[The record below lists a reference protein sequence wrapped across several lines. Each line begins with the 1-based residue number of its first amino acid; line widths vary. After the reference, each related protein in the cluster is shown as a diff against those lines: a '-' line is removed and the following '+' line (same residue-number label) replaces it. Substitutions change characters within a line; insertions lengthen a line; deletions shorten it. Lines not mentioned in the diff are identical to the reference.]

1 MSRIRADKFV
11 NNAAT
16 GAPQL
21 TYGAEVVAGVG
32 LTGAG
37 GINITG
43 VATAASF
50 VGNITGNATGL
61 SGTPNITVGNITA
74 SSGDLSVRNITGVAA
89 TFSGVLTYED
99 VTSVDSV
106 GIVTARGGLNVV
118 GGCAT
123 VTGIATFHG
132 GADFNSLLKESVNIT
147 AGKLSDNTNINLDN
161 GMLHL
166 FTTAETTT
174 ATPNIISNTGI
185 NTDLSVGDALSVT
198 VVTTA
203 AAAGYAATVHIDGL
217 SLGANAGS
225 LNWTGGTAPTAG
237 GASGVDIYAYTIMKT
252 ASNKYTV
259 IASLTKTS
267 A

>member
-43 VATAASF
+43 VATAGSF
-50 VGNITGNATGL
+50 VGNVTGNATGL

-89 TFSGVLTYED
+89 TFTGVLTYED

-118 GGCAT
+118 GGGAT
-123 VTGIATFHG
+123 VTGIATFHNG
-132 GADFNSLLKESVNIT
+132 TDFNGLLKETIKIT
-147 AGKLSDNTNINLDN
+147 AGKLSDNLNINLDN
-161 GMLHL
+161 GMVHY
-166 FTTAETTT
+166 FTTEETTT
-174 ATPNIISNTGI
+174 STPNIMSGTGI
-185 NTDLSVGDALSVT
+185 NTALAVGDTLSVT
-198 VVTTA
+198 IGITT
-203 AAAGYAATVHIDGL
+203 GSYAARVSIDGL
-217 SLGANAGS
+217 LTGITTYWNGGSAPDAAGD
-225 LNWTGGTAPTAG
+225 TGK
-237 GASGVDIYAYTIMKT
+237 DIYTYQIIKT
-252 ASNKYTV
+252 ASETYDVLANV
-259 IASLTKTS
+259 SNFA
-267 A
+267 

>member
-1 MSRIRADKFV
+1 M
-11 NNAAT
+11 
-16 GAPQL
+16 
-21 TYGAEVVAGVG
+21 GAEVVAGVG

-50 VGNITGNATGL
+50 VGNITGNAL
-61 SGTPNITVGNITA
+61 VFPAHLILLLEISLPLLVI
-74 SSGDLSVRNITGVAA
+74 LSVRNITGVAA

-118 GGCAT
+118 GGGAT

-203 AAAGYAATVHIDGL
+203 AVLDMQQLFIL
-217 SLGANAGS
+217 M
-225 LNWTGGTAPTAG
+225 
-237 GASGVDIYAYTIMKT
+237 V
-252 ASNKYTV
+252 
-259 IASLTKTS
+259 
-267 A
+267 